1 MAQAMQID
9 TLKASNNLQEA
20 GFEKKQA
27 DAIVETLSSADTA
40 GLATKADL
48 KQEIYVVKG
57 DIMEAKAEILK
68 WMFGALAGQTAL
80 LIAVIKLL

>member
-9 TLKASNNLQEA
+9 TLKASNSLQEA

-48 KQEIYVVKG
+48 K
-57 DIMEAKAEILK
+57 AEISDAKVEIQK

>member
-9 TLKASNNLQEA
+9 TLKASNSLQEA

-27 DAIVETLSSADTA
+27 DAIVETLSSADTT

-48 KQEIYVVKG
+48 KQEISDVKS
-57 DIMEAKAEILK
+57 DLK
-68 WMFGALAGQTAL
+68 WIKIIGGTIVGLLVLPYLGSALGL
-80 LIAVIKLL
+80 G

>member
-9 TLKASNNLQEA
+9 TLKASNSLQEA

-27 DAIVETLSSADTA
+27 DAIVETLSSADTT
-40 GLATKADL
+40 GLATKAD
-48 KQEIYVVKG
+48 I
-57 DIMEAKAEILK
+57 KAEISDAKVEIQK